1 MGELGTSNSFS
12 PLIVYSYKV
21 FLYFSTFAVQ
31 RDRAISALERAMERE
46 RQCSDE
52 LDALRESALRA
63 EKLERDTEALRH
75 KCLRAEQ
82 RAVDSEV
89 VRYAYYYYYTVRLC
103 FAVRAI
109 GSPLM
114 SLKHLEYSSKNE
126 YSNMCSL
133 FPSHFF

>member
-1 MGELGTSNSFS
+1 MINGPVIHSVPLSRSF
-12 PLIVYSYKV
+12 I

-31 RDRAISALERAMERE
+31 RNRAISGLERAMERE
-46 RQCSDE
+46 RQSSDE

-89 VRYAYYYYYTVRLC
+89 VRICLC
-103 FAVRAI
+103 IVWALLCLLCV
-109 GSPLM
+109 P
-114 SLKHLEYSSKNE
+114 
-126 YSNMCSL
+126 
-133 FPSHFF
+133 